1 MMNLSEYFEKN
12 RYKPTYFIGDRVRG
26 KWNGIPFIGTVGNDS
41 VVSETEGPK
50 ISVFLD
56 LPIKYEDKIHNV
68 IFIKHKDI
76 SKNGKFR

>member
-1 MMNLSEYFEKN
+1 MNLSEYFAKN
-12 RYKPTYFIGDRVRG
+12 RYQPTYFIGDRVRG

-56 LPIKYEDKIHNV
+56 LPIKYNETVHNV
-68 IFIKHKDI
+68 IFVKHKDI